1 MYFRAESVAQA
12 NQLLLTALKG
22 PVQKISMEL
31 ADCFR
36 LDEFWYVLKV
46 LKLDNLAYSRYILM
60 WLILAAGLYLTM
72 IGRDAAERMR
82 HVRYRAGSAV
92 VFAVLAVWSVL
103 TFSEVSTFLY
113 YNF

>member
-1 MYFRAESVAQA
+1 
-12 NQLLLTALKG
+12 
-22 PVQKISMEL
+22 MEL

-46 LKLDNLAYSRYILM
+46 LKLDNMAYSRYILM
-60 WLILAAGLYLTM
+60 WLILAVGVYLTM
-72 IGRDAAERMR
+72 IGQDAASRIKR
-82 HVRYRAGSAV
+82 VRYGAVSVV